1 MEWKVAYDVYLVLL
15 VRLVTIDVSFRGI
28 TTLRLRGSLQRWLS

>member
-1 MEWKVAYDVYLVLL
+1 MEWKVACDVCLVLL

-28 TTLRLRGSLQRWLS
+28 TTP